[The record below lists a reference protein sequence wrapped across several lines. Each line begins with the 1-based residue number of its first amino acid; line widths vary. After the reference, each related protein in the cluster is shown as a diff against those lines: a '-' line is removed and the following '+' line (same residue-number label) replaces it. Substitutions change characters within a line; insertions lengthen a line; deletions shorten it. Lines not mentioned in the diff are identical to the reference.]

1 MGLSGVL
8 EAIIGLVFIYFL
20 ISVLCSGVNE
30 AIAQEM
36 GRRGQF
42 LREGLINI
50 VRDRWLFLRVI
61 NHPLVSSMY
70 RDVPGKPRTPSYIPP
85 SNLVNA
91 LLDIVVLKA
100 RQIDPAL
107 AGTANQTLTFDQ
119 VRAATLKCKEGGY
132 QVADAIL
139 PLLDAAQGNLDV
151 ARKNLEAWYSS
162 GMERVAGWYKMH
174 TRRALLVIGL
184 LVAVLFNVDT
194 LAIVTQLSRSAEL
207 RKSLADAATQVVETK
222 RFSGVELKTG
232 EGDIKIA
239 QDDLKKFASGIA
251 AYESQGLPVGFSC
264 LNPERVAAVDSGLR
278 AVIGRCWS
286 NARGTAA
293 GEWLVKIL
301 GWLVTGLAVSLGAPF
316 WFDLLNRIVDL
327 RGAGKRPEPTPEPA
341 PAK

>member
-20 ISVLCSGVNE
+20 VSVLCSGLNE
-30 AIAQEM
+30 AIAQET
-36 GRRGQF
+36 GRRGRF

-50 VRDRWLFLRVI
+50 VRDRWLFLRLI

-85 SNLVNA
+85 GSLVNA
-91 LLDIVVLKA
+91 LLDIIVLKA
-100 RQIDPAL
+100 RQIDPAR
-107 AGTANQTLTFDQ
+107 AATTGQMLTFDE
-119 VRAATLKCKEGGY
+119 VRAAAFTCKQGGF

-151 ARKNLEAWYSS
+151 ARKNLEAWYTG
-162 GMERVAGWYKMH
+162 GMDRVSGWYKLH
-174 TRRALLVIGL
+174 TRRVLLVVGL
-184 LVAVLFNVDT
+184 LVAVVFNVDT
-194 LAIVTQLSRSAEL
+194 LTIVTQLSRSAEL

-222 RFSGVELKTG
+222 RFNGVELQAN

-239 QDDLKKFASGIA
+239 QDDLKKFASGII
-251 AYESQGLPVGFSC
+251 AYEKQGLPIGHSC
-264 LNPERVAAVDSGLR
+264 LSPAEVGTDSRLK
-278 AVIGRCWS
+278 AVIGRCWH
-286 NARGTAA
+286 NIRVTAA
-293 GEWLVKIL
+293 GDWLIKVL

-316 WFDLLNRIVDL
+316 WFDLLNRLVDL
-327 RGAGKRPEPTPEPA
+327 RGAGRKPDPTAEAA

>member
-20 ISVLCSGVNE
+20 VSVLCSGLNE
-30 AIAQEM
+30 AIAQET
-36 GRRGQF
+36 GRRGRF

-50 VRDRWLFLRVI
+50 VRDRWLFLRLI

-85 SNLVNA
+85 SSLVNA
-91 LLDIVVLKA
+91 LLDIIVLKA
-100 RQIDPAL
+100 RQIDPTRAAT
-107 AGTANQTLTFDQ
+107 AGQMLTFDE
-119 VRAATLKCKEGGY
+119 VRAAAFTCKQGGF

-151 ARKNLEAWYSS
+151 ARKNLEAWYTG
-162 GMERVAGWYKMH
+162 GMDRVSGWYKLH
-174 TRRALLVIGL
+174 TRRVLLVVGL
-184 LVAVLFNVDT
+184 LVAVIFNVDT
-194 LAIVTQLSRSAEL
+194 LSIVTQLSRSAEL

-222 RFSGVELKTG
+222 RFNGVEMQVN

-239 QDDLKKFASGIA
+239 QDDLKKFASGII
-251 AYESQGLPVGFSC
+251 AYEKQGLPIGHSC
-264 LNPERVAAVDSGLR
+264 LSPAEIGTDSRLR
-278 AVIGRCWS
+278 AVIGRCWL
-286 NARGTAA
+286 NIRATAA
-293 GEWLVKIL
+293 GDWLVKIL

-316 WFDLLNRIVDL
+316 WFDLLNRLVDL
-327 RGAGKRPEPTPEPA
+327 RGAGRRPDPTAEPA

>member
-20 ISVLCSGVNE
+20 VSVLCSGLNE
-30 AIAQEM
+30 AIAQET
-36 GRRGQF
+36 GRRGRF

-50 VRDRWLFLRVI
+50 VRDRWLFLRLI

-85 SNLVNA
+85 SSLVNA
-91 LLDIVVLKA
+91 LLDIIVLKA
-100 RQIDPAL
+100 RQIDPARAAT
-107 AGTANQTLTFDQ
+107 AGQMLTFDE
-119 VRAATLKCKEGGY
+119 VRAAAFTCKQGGF

-151 ARKNLEAWYSS
+151 ARKNLEAWYTG
-162 GMERVAGWYKMH
+162 GMDRVSGWYKLH
-174 TRRALLVIGL
+174 TRRVLLVVGL
-184 LVAVLFNVDT
+184 LVAVIFNVDT
-194 LAIVTQLSRSAEL
+194 LSIVTQLSRSAEL

-222 RFSGVELKTG
+222 RFNGVELQVN

-239 QDDLKKFASGIA
+239 QDDLKKFASGII
-251 AYESQGLPVGFSC
+251 AYEKQGLPIGHSC
-264 LNPERVAAVDSGLR
+264 LSPAEVGTDSRLR
-278 AVIGRCWS
+278 AVIGRCWL
-286 NARGTAA
+286 NLRATAA
-293 GEWLVKIL
+293 GDWLVKIL

-316 WFDLLNRIVDL
+316 WFDLLNRLVDL
-327 RGAGKRPEPTPEPA
+327 RGAGRRPDPTAEPA

>member
-20 ISVLCSGVNE
+20 VSVLCSGLNE
-30 AIAQEM
+30 AIAQET
-36 GRRGQF
+36 GRRGRF

-50 VRDRWLFLRVI
+50 VRDRWLFLRLI

-85 SNLVNA
+85 SSLVNA
-91 LLDIVVLKA
+91 LLDIIVLKA
-100 RQIDPAL
+100 RQIDPARAAT
-107 AGTANQTLTFDQ
+107 AGNMLTFDE
-119 VRAATLKCKEGGY
+119 VRAAAFTCKQGGF

-151 ARKNLEAWYSS
+151 ARKNLEAWYTG
-162 GMERVAGWYKMH
+162 GMDRVSGWYKLH
-174 TRRALLVIGL
+174 TRRVLLVVGL
-184 LVAVLFNVDT
+184 LVAVIFNVDT
-194 LAIVTQLSRSAEL
+194 LSIVTQLSRSAEL

-222 RFSGVELKTG
+222 RFNGVEMQVN

-239 QDDLKKFASGIA
+239 QDDLKKFASGII
-251 AYESQGLPVGFSC
+251 AYEKQGLPIGHSC
-264 LNPERVAAVDSGLR
+264 LSPAEVGTDSRLR
-278 AVIGRCWS
+278 AVIGRCWL
-286 NARGTAA
+286 NIRATAA
-293 GEWLVKIL
+293 GDWLVKVL

-316 WFDLLNRIVDL
+316 WFDLLNRLVDL
-327 RGAGKRPEPTPEPA
+327 RGAGKRPEPTAEPA

>member
-20 ISVLCSGVNE
+20 VSVLCSGLNE
-30 AIAQEM
+30 AIAQET
-36 GRRGQF
+36 GRRGRF

-50 VRDRWLFLRVI
+50 VRDRWLFLRLI

-85 SNLVNA
+85 SSLVNA
-91 LLDIVVLKA
+91 LLDIIVLKA
-100 RQIDPAL
+100 RQIDPARAAT
-107 AGTANQTLTFDQ
+107 AGNMLTFDE
-119 VRAATLKCKEGGY
+119 VRAAAFTCKQGGF

-151 ARKNLEAWYSS
+151 ARKNLEAWYTG
-162 GMERVAGWYKMH
+162 GMDRVSGWYKLH
-174 TRRALLVIGL
+174 TRRVLLVVGL
-184 LVAVLFNVDT
+184 LVAVIFNVDT
-194 LAIVTQLSRSAEL
+194 LTIVTQLSRSAEL

-222 RFSGVELKTG
+222 RFNGVELQVN

-239 QDDLKKFASGIA
+239 QDDLKKFASGII
-251 AYESQGLPVGFSC
+251 AYEKQGLPIGHSC
-264 LNPERVAAVDSGLR
+264 LSPAEVGTDSRLR
-278 AVIGRCWS
+278 AVIGRCWL
-286 NARGTAA
+286 NIRATAA
-293 GEWLVKIL
+293 GDWLVKVL

-316 WFDLLNRIVDL
+316 WFDLLNRLVDL
-327 RGAGKRPEPTPEPA
+327 RGAGKRPEPTAEPA